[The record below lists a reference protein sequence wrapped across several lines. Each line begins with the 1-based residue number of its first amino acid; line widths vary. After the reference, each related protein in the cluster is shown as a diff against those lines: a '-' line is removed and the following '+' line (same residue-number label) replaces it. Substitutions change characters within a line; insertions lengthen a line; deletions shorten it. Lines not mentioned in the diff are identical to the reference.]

1 MDLDLSDKNFKF
13 IIKTAKN
20 LGQELFNPPNVKGW
34 EGGETWIDSSSILS
48 RQEFIKRV
56 IQKKMNKKSLKKL
69 NIKNYE
75 DFQSYFYPFNFN
87 KKVNFVVNKKNYI
100 QLLSESVYQLK

>member
-1 MDLDLSDKNFKF
+1 MNLDLSDKNFKF

-34 EGGETWIDSSSILS
+34 EAGESWIDSSSILS

-69 NIKNYE
+69 NIKNHE
-75 DFQSYFYPFNFN
+75 DFQSYFYPFNLN